1 MARADRKLKFTL
13 YKYAQ
18 VEPGK
23 WRYCRAAVTKSGNR
37 IKKDTVLVDG
47 KEELHEEGR
56 YYFSVDGQWTFAG
69 NTAEEAMD
77 QQTNR
82 LAAQMY
88 KRVTGVALLETLET
102 PETPTPETP
111 TPRGEGRKDRRR
123 RLRDAADQYLGN
135 CVATGKDPK
144 TIASYRG
151 AVDSFLAHFTE
162 QTKKTFVEEVGRQ
175 DLLDWIGWMRR
186 QPAPVRIH
194 GNPRRTVANRAGHVA
209 IFLKSLGLSRLLKK
223 GDTPYSKKAVSA
235 HSEAELEWLY
245 SHADADQRFLLD
257 FGLNSGFRDGEIS
270 HAEFEDL
277 RGKVIE
283 VRDKTHL
290 DWHPKRY
297 HMRKVT
303 IPEWLADAIRARG
316 TSGLIFPNSTGKPD
330 QHLLRKL
337 QALARGSGFHTELHK
352 LRKTFATRLAL
363 LNMPLHRLQKLLG
376 HESLKTT
383 QDYLS
388 DIELRDGETQK
399 LVEAASY
406 RLGPR
411 LVAETRRSP
420 ITLRHRKMRKG
431 TRPLAGWGVCTPKPP
446 CPPDR

>member
-1 MARADRKLKFTL
+1 MAGTDRKLKFTL
-13 YKYAQ
+13 YKY
-18 VEPGK
+18 VYLKPIGK
-23 WRYCRAAVTKSGNR
+23 WRYCRAATTKSGNR
-37 IKKDTVLVDG
+37 IKKDIVLVGG
-47 KEELHEEGR
+47 KEELHEEGH
-56 YYFSVDGQWTFAG
+56 YYFSVDGKWPLAG
-69 NTAEEAMD
+69 DTAEEAME
-77 QQTNR
+77 QQAKR
-82 LAAQMY
+82 LAAQEY
-88 KRVTGVALLETLET
+88 ERVTGMTPETPKTPETPEIPKTPET
-102 PETPTPETP
+102 PETSKSPQTLPS
-111 TPRGEGRKDRRR
+111 GGVDRKTRRK
-123 RLRDAADQYLGN
+123 RLKDAAEQYLRN

-151 AVDSFLAHFTE
+151 AVNSFVMHFTG
-162 QTKKTFVEEVGRQ
+162 QTKKTFVEDIERQ
-175 DLLDWIGWMRR
+175 DLLDWIGWMRQ
-186 QPAPVRIH
+186 QPVPVRIH

-209 IFLKSLGLSRLLKK
+209 IFLKSLGISGLLKK
-223 GDTPYSKKAVSA
+223 SDVPYPKKAVSA
-235 HSEAELEWLY
+235 HTEAELEWLY
-245 SHADADQRFLLD
+245 GHADPDQRFLLD
-257 FGLNSGFRDGEIS
+257 FGLNSGFRDGEIG

-277 RGKVIE
+277 RGNIIE
-283 VRDKTHL
+283 VRDKPHL

-316 TSGLIFPNSTGKPD
+316 TSGLIFPNSAGKPD
-330 QHLLRKL
+330 QHLLRRL

-411 LVAETRRSP
+411 LVAETEEV
-420 ITLRHRKMRKG
+420 T
-431 TRPLAGWGVCTPKPP
+431 A
-446 CPPDR
+446 